1 MATRSTMIATGAAV
15 DISAALALEN
25 GRGYLIEIGPG
36 AKADD
41 AVWIANGGDPN
52 DLAIGGHLVLSGTEA
67 GRLIRQGTL
76 SWFARFYDRP
86 AQSTQLTA
94 TEADDDCD

>member
-41 AVWIANGGDPN
+41 SVWIANGGDPN
-52 DLAIGGHLVLSGTEA
+52 DLAIGGHLVLFGTEG
-67 GRLIRQGTL
+67 GRLIRQGAA
-76 SWFARFYDRP
+76 SWFARFYEQPMRE
-86 AQSTQLTA
+86 TQLSA